1 MSPVQLTCQIVGY
14 SISSIHFSQPV
25 LHHHL
30 HNIYFFLPLG
40 LDLEPAAFE
49 LVDTTLDAREGDVEL
64 ALLPV
69 ADFTLSRALFCQ
81 EVLAHVQGL

>member
-1 MSPVQLTCQIVGY
+1 MGKKKTEMSPTVQLTCQIVPF
-14 SISSIHFSQPV
+14 IHASQPV
-25 LHHHL
+25 LHLL
-30 HNIYFFLPLG
+30 HNIYFFLPLD

-69 ADFTLSRALFCQ
+69 ADFTLSRALFCRD
-81 EVLAHVQGL
+81 V